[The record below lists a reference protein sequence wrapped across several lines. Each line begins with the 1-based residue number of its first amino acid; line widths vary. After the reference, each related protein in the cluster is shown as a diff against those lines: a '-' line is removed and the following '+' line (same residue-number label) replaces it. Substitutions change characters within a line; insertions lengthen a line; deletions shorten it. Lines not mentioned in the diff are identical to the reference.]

1 MRAQL
6 HSPPVNDSL
15 VLDLRH
21 PGSVRA
27 DVVGSKAANLALA
40 AAAGSPVL
48 PGFVLTT
55 AGAAAGAAAPEVLDQ
70 LRRAWVQLAGDAEVP
85 LVVRSSSTIE
95 DAAESSMAGQFASV
109 LDVVGWSAFLEAVGT
124 VLASAATVL
133 DPDGRARPMAV
144 LVQRQLDALF
154 GGVLFGVDPVTGAA
168 DRIVAEVVSS
178 RPDTL
183 VGGTAIADHYVLSR
197 RGRVLERSGPSAAP
211 ALGRSVRRRLVRL
224 ARHMADQYGAAQDI
238 EWAVDAQDHLW
249 LLQSRPVTAVAT
261 PAAKGPV
268 LGPGPVAETF
278 PQPLS
283 TLEHDLWVIPL
294 RRGIVRA
301 IELTGTAGG
310 HHLEQSPVVT
320 TVGGWAVADLEL
332 LGLVRGKQS
341 VLHRFNPAVILRH
354 LGLAWGLGRARVAL
368 PALAADLVST
378 VDAHL
383 DDIDALTG
391 LPPDVLARLLDAAR
405 RELATVHTYE
415 VLSGMLLTREGS
427 ARDVPST
434 AAIALRAVVR
444 GRARGLGDGQLVAD
458 APVVLALSA
467 PALGRPPALPA
478 DLGPGTERL
487 AGVEVGPDG
496 ATDGP
501 ADGHDEVDRL
511 GVRDGLR
518 LRTRWLQE
526 LLGRAAWEL
535 GRQLADGGV
544 LGAADQVRQLS
555 FDELVAAADE
565 AVVPTD
571 LAGRS
576 DRFGPP
582 PPSAFRLSP
591 AGDMVAVGRPA
602 NSATAGM
609 PAGGGRGAGEVRH
622 RVGTH
627 EQRADT
633 VLVVRHLEPE
643 LACVLPG
650 LAGLVAETGSALSH
664 LAILA
669 RENDVPTVV
678 GVPDACMRFPPGS
691 RVLVDG
697 LTGEVRELAHGPGM
711 PRHDAVGVGS

>member
-6 HSPPVNDSL
+6 HSHAVNDSA

-21 PGSVRA
+21 PASVRA
-27 DVVGSKAANLALA
+27 EVVGSKAANLARA

-55 AGAAAGAAAPEVLDQ
+55 AGAASGAGTPEVLDE
-70 LRRAWVQLAGDAEVP
+70 LRRAWVQLTGDAGVP

-95 DAAESSMAGQFASV
+95 DAAESSMAGQFESV

-124 VLASAATVL
+124 VLASAADVV
-133 DPDGRARPMAV
+133 DADGRSRPMAV
-144 LVQRQLDALF
+144 LVQRQLDARF

-168 DRIVAEVVSS
+168 DRIVVEVVRS

-183 VGGTAIADHYVLSR
+183 VGGTAIADHYVLSQ
-197 RGRVLERSGPSAAP
+197 RGRVLERSGPATAP
-211 ALGRSVRRRLVRL
+211 GLDRAVRGRLVRL
-224 ARHMADQYGAAQDI
+224 ARGLADHYGGPQDI
-238 EWAVDAQDHLW
+238 EWAVDADDRLW

-278 PQPLS
+278 PEPLS
-283 TLEHDLWVIPL
+283 PLEQDLWVTPL
-294 RRGIVRA
+294 RHGIVRA
-301 IELTGTAGG
+301 IQLTGTVGG

-320 TVGGWAVADLEL
+320 TVGGWVVADLEL
-332 LGLVRGKQS
+332 LGLIRGRES

-354 LGLAWGLGRARVAL
+354 LGLAWRVGRARVAL
-368 PALAADLVST
+368 PALAADLVAT

-383 DDIDALTG
+383 DGIDTLSR
-391 LPPDVLARLLDAAR
+391 LQPDVLVRLLDAAR

-415 VLSGMLLTREGS
+415 VLSGMLLAG
-427 ARDVPST
+427 AAPGPAVPS
-434 AAIALRAVVR
+434 AAAVALRAVAR
-444 GRARGLGDGQLVAD
+444 GRARGMGDGQLVAE

-467 PALGRPPALPA
+467 PALGRPPVLPP
-478 DLGPGTERL
+478 DPGPGTDRM
-487 AGVEVGPDG
+487 AGVDAGP
-496 ATDGP
+496 DGP
-501 ADGHDEVDRL
+501 ADGPDEVDRL

-526 LLGRAAWEL
+526 LLGRAAWEV
-535 GRQLADGGV
+535 GRQLADDGV
-544 LGAADQVRQLS
+544 LDAADQIRQLS
-555 FDELVAAADE
+555 FDELVAAAE
-565 AVVPTD
+565 RATVPAD
-571 LAGRS
+571 LADRS
-576 DRFGPP
+576 DRPGPP
-582 PPSAFRLSP
+582 PPATFRLSP
-591 AGDMVAVGRPA
+591 SGDMVAVGRPPTA
-602 NSATAGM
+602 GTAGM

-622 RVGTH
+622 RVGAV

-643 LACVLPG
+643 LASALPG
-650 LAGLVAETGSALSH
+650 LSGLVAETGSALSH

-678 GVPDACMRFPPGS
+678 GVPDARLRFPPGT

-697 LTGEVRELAHGPGM
+697 LTGEVRELAPGTGT
-711 PRHDAVGVGS
+711 PRHDAVEVGS